1 MFDPE
6 TNARARVLETGE
18 LRARQ
23 ELLPERRPEAFDL
36 AERHRMLRPALEV
49 RHAILLQ
56 LRLETRGAAPRGI
69 LTAIVGEH
77 LLGRLELGDR
87 LPIHFDDGLG
97 RRTAEQ
103 ICADEE
109 ARIIIQEG
117 HHVGIAPAQP
127 ERENIRLPHLIG
139 RGPLEEARPR
149 QIALA
154 RGWRR
159 GHQVG
164 LVQFLPH
171 RLRTGGQ
178 EQHAPQPL
186 RDTFDA
192 PGRVV
197 LFELDDPLGDRLR
210 QTRPPGRV
218 RRGVA
223 QTFLPERLITLG
235 PISDRVHAQAKLLGD
250 GGLTKPLFQI
260 QLHGP
265 KLQLEGIAVAG

>member
-1 MFDPE
+1 MLDPE

-23 ELLPERRPEAFDL
+23 ELLPERRPEAFDF

-49 RHAILLQ
+49 RDAILLQ
-56 LRLETRGAAPRGI
+56 LRLEAAGAAPGGI
-69 LTAIVGEH
+69 LATIVGEH

-87 LPIHFDDGLG
+87 LPIHFDDRLG

-103 ICADEE
+103 IRADEE
-109 ARIIIQEG
+109 PRIIIQEG
-117 HHVGIAPAQP
+117 HHVRIAPAQP

-139 RGPLEEARPR
+139 RGPLEEPRPR
-149 QIALA
+149 QVAPA
-154 RGWRR
+154 RCRR
-159 GHQVG
+159 WGHQVG
-164 LVQFLPH
+164 LVKFLPH

-178 EQHAPQPL
+178 EEHSPQPL

-197 LFELDDPLGDRLR
+197 FFELDDPVSDRLR

-223 QTFLPERLITLG
+223 QPRLPERLITLG
-235 PISDRVHAQAKLLGD
+235 PISDRMHTQAKLGGD
-250 GGLTKPLFQI
+250 GGLAEPLFQV
-260 QLHGP
+260 QLHRP
-265 KLQLEGIAVAG
+265 KLQRKRIALAG